1 MHKVSKTGS
10 YNDLSNIPVINQDL
24 TASGFTPV
32 ANTYYKH
39 TGTTTDTF
47 TQGVIYLYNG
57 TGYAALNGSGSGD
70 GKTYVYYVIGDG
82 EHASYDIEHPFGA
95 DVNVSVYLIGQSI
108 FGETVDELVMVDVYT
123 KRKKVKLVFNS
134 APSSGM
140 KFKVVITGV
149 VFAPSKV
156 LNDNSWGVIRQ
167 VILAGEAS
175 NYWKVGDT
183 KTITS
188 KSGKT
193 YTIRLVDLQDGRY
206 EYSDGNGSSK
216 AVFEFVECYNLN
228 GTTSWKM
235 TESSIT
241 DEKLGGWSNTLIK
254 TVTLPEILA
263 DLPDDMVSAMS
274 EVNVLSGIGKDYE
287 TTSPSINTLFLPA
300 ICELTNSTSLRIN
313 HNESPLG
320 LFDYYSNDN
329 SNNRVKN
336 IVEETS
342 NVYWWLRSPQGLG
355 SLATAAFGVVQTNGN
370 LMYDLGYYRYAIA
383 PIFAIQYRC
392 NMKNFGTIIDN
403 FDVVTKQYLDNIV
416 ANLPPAPNNGKL
428 TITVNGTAYT
438 FTANQAG
445 DTSFSIIDN
454 DTGATNVEV
463 TGAGN
468 AVTTASYDASTRKLT
483 LTKGTTFLT
492 HHQDISGKLDKTTYE
507 WNKEFAAGSNGA
519 ISLGRYNVY
528 DTQLTFDISSTTS
541 TSMNGKLVIATQN
554 GRICQAK
561 VFGDASGALISKI
574 VIYQSAIVNNRSWIE
589 IFCNFDGWSKNKVHI
604 YGVALN
610 STTVTN
616 QMSSVTFTN
625 GIPSPITS
633 GDS

>member
-1 MHKVSKTGS
+1 MTIKAGADIVSSYDGSASKTFTVAASTTAGAFTISDGTTTKTIQLAGKFTDTDTNTATAADNILDGSNSGTQITYAPYTSQQSKLSFDTSTTNPTRTDRLNLNGYLYATKLYSGGKEVFTSHQSIKSINTNNTAAQSVSANETIAGSGTINLHKVSKTGS

-47 TQGVIYLYNG
+47 TQDVIYLYNG
-57 TGYAALNGSGSGD
+57 TGYAALDGSGPDD
-70 GKTYVYYVIGDG
+70 GKTYVYYVTGDG

-108 FGETVDELVMVDVYT
+108 FGETMDELVMVDVYT
-123 KRKKVKLVFNS
+123 KCKKVKLVFNS

-140 KFKVVITGV
+140 NFKVVITGV
-149 VFAPSKV
+149 VLAPSKV

-206 EYSDGNGSSK
+206 EYSNGGGSSK

-235 TESSIT
+235 MESSTIT

-263 DLPDDMVSAMS
+263 DLPDDMASAMS

-287 TTSPSINTLFLPA
+287 TTSPSVNTLFLPA

-320 LFDYYSNDN
+320 LLDYYSNDN

-342 NVYWWLRSPQGLG
+342 NVYWRLRSPQGSG
-355 SLATAAFGVVQTNGN
+355 SLGTAAFGVVQTNGN

-383 PIFAIQYRC
+383 PIFAI
-392 NMKNFGTIIDN
+392 
-403 FDVVTKQYLDNIV
+403 
-416 ANLPPAPNNGKL
+416 
-428 TITVNGTAYT
+428 
-438 FTANQAG
+438 
-445 DTSFSIIDN
+445 
-454 DTGATNVEV
+454 
-463 TGAGN
+463 
-468 AVTTASYDASTRKLT
+468 
-483 LTKGTTFLT
+483 
-492 HHQDISGKLDKTTYE
+492 
-507 WNKEFAAGSNGA
+507 
-519 ISLGRYNVY
+519 
-528 DTQLTFDISSTTS
+528 
-541 TSMNGKLVIATQN
+541 
-554 GRICQAK
+554 
-561 VFGDASGALISKI
+561 
-574 VIYQSAIVNNRSWIE
+574 
-589 IFCNFDGWSKNKVHI
+589 
-604 YGVALN
+604 
-610 STTVTN
+610 
-616 QMSSVTFTN
+616 
-625 GIPSPITS
+625 
-633 GDS
+633 